1 MIQNLQIKRREKL
14 KLKMEQSNN
23 LSEFSLIFKYALK
36 DLSRNYKK
44 LSSIIVTLFISL
56 FILSAI
62 FTIEDSLKK
71 ELNDNAKALLGGDLE
86 IDYNRNQGNLRLVDR
101 VKEFSTIS
109 QMIEFSTMVST
120 TNREKNKSLFTR
132 IKTVDTKYPLYGTVE
147 YEPVGAFD
155 RMHNEANTVLINQS
169 LSKNL
174 NLKINDQVNVQDQLF
189 TVIGIVKSVPDV
201 SGFVAFGDWALAG
214 EQTLEIL
221 KLNGIGSFLNYEY
234 KVKFNEND
242 DPKKIKQRIESIFKE
257 DQKVKLR
264 YPENSAS
271 GLKRIINNF
280 SQFLSLVSISAMLIA
295 GIGIANT
302 LLSFINQNNMS
313 IAVRKAVGFYSG
325 NIKTLYYLQLLILL
339 FVITAL
345 AYGFSF
351 LIVPIVDQYL
361 SDGLG
366 LNILPLFSFV
376 NFVKIFLVG
385 LLVLVIF
392 SIPTINS
399 IDQIKASNLFRNVF
413 QNLEFYYTKKSIA
426 FSLILLSILVLIFSL
441 GSENPTYS
449 LGYFAAFFLCLGV
462 FFLLSKLII
471 FFLKKYKS
479 TQIISL
485 KVSIKNITQSK
496 SITPITVMS
505 LGLGVTLLLTLALV
519 GTNFKREIA
528 KSIPDI
534 APDYFFVGIQK
545 GERDIFETNIFN
557 MDPKAKIE
565 VVPMVS
571 SGIIKINGV
580 NPNTYIKSD
589 NDSYWVIGSDR
600 RSSWVDEVPKDN
612 PLTDG
617 EWWDL
622 TKPNKLQIS
631 LDAKVAR
638 DFKINLGDVFTLNIY
653 GREIEG
659 NIVNFREVNYRDLS
673 INFAMLF
680 NPQFANNIP
689 HEYLATAKFD
699 NIEKFNEISML
710 ETLPSLSMIKIADYL
725 NKVTSV
731 LNKVFIAVTLISAIT
746 IVIGLIVISSAIM
759 VQGKV
764 KEFQNLVFK
773 ILGFSKK
780 DIILSSIIE
789 FIIIFKSVIL
799 IAIFF
804 AVIASKFIMENIF
817 ELIWKFDFDVLIK
830 LSFSIGFVTLILIML
845 TNLKY
850 LNPKVYPIIRNQ

>member
-1 MIQNLQIKRREKL
+1 MEKL
-14 KLKMEQSNN
+14 NN
-23 LSEFSLIFKYALK
+23 PSEFNLIIKYAFK

-44 LSSIIVTLFISL
+44 LSSIIITLFISL

-71 ELNDNAKALLGGDLE
+71 ELNDNAKSLLGGDLE
-86 IDYNRNQGNLRLVDR
+86 IDYNRNVGNLELVNQ
-101 VKEFSTIS
+101 VKKFTTIS

-120 TNREKNKSLFTR
+120 IDREKNKSLFTR
-132 IKTVDTKYPLYGTVE
+132 IKTVDTKYPLYGSVN

-155 RMHNEANTVLINQS
+155 RMHNEPNTLLINES

-174 NLKINDQVNVQDQLF
+174 NLKINEKIKVQDQLF
-189 TVIGIVKSVPDV
+189 TIIGIVKSVPDV

-214 EQTLEIL
+214 DQTLEIL

-234 KVKFNEND
+234 KVKFNESD
-242 DPKKIKQRIESIFKE
+242 DANKIEQRIKDIFKD
-257 DQKVKLR
+257 DQKVTIR

-325 NIKTLYYLQLLILL
+325 NIKTLYYLQLFILL
-339 FVITAL
+339 LVITTF
-345 AYGFSF
+345 AYGSSF

-366 LNILPLFSFV
+366 LNVTPVFSIL
-376 NFVKIFLVG
+376 NFIKIFLVG

-392 SIPTINS
+392 SIPTISS
-399 IDQIKASNLFRNVF
+399 IDQVKASNLFRNVF
-413 QNLEFYYTKKSIA
+413 QNLEFYYSKKSTA
-426 FSLILLSILVLIFSL
+426 LSLILLSILVLLFSF
-441 GSENPTYS
+441 GSERPIYS
-449 LGYFAAFFLCLGV
+449 FGYFVAFFICLIV
-462 FFLLSKLII
+462 FFLLSKVII
-471 FFLKKYKS
+471 YFLKKFKS
-479 TQIISL
+479 TSNISL
-485 KVSIKNITQSK
+485 KVSIKNITQTK
-496 SITPITVMS
+496 SITPITIMS

-519 GTNFKREIA
+519 GTNFQREIA

-545 GERDIFETNIFN
+545 GEKEIFEKNILN
-557 MDPKAKIE
+557 MDENAKIE

-571 SGIIKINGV
+571 SGIIKINGI
-580 NPNTYIKSD
+580 NPNTYIKPD
-589 NDSYWVIGSDR
+589 NDSFWVIESDR
-600 RSSWVDEVPKDN
+600 RSSWADEVPEDN
-612 PLTDG
+612 PLTEG
-617 EWWDL
+617 KWWDL
-622 TKPNKLQIS
+622 NKPDQLQIS
-631 LDAKVAR
+631 LDAEVA
-638 DFKINLGDVFTLNIY
+638 KNLNIKLGDVFTLNIY

-659 NIVNFREVNYRDLS
+659 EIVNFRAVDYRDLS

-689 HEYLATAKFD
+689 HEYLATAKFET
-699 NIEKFNEISML
+699 IEKFDETSML
-710 ETLPSLSMIKIADYL
+710 EVLPSLSMIKIADYL
-725 NKVTSV
+725 NKVTDV
-731 LNKVFIAVTLISAIT
+731 LNKVFIAVTLISAVT
-746 IVIGLIVISSAIM
+746 IIIGLIVISSAIM

-764 KEFQNLVFK
+764 KEYQNLVFK

-780 DIILSSIIE
+780 EVILSSLIE

-817 ELIWKFDFDVLIK
+817 ELVWAFDFKVLFT
-830 LSFSIGFVTLILIML
+830 LGLSIGLVTLALIMI

-850 LNPKVYPIIRNQ
+850 LSPKVYPLIRNQ

>member
-1 MIQNLQIKRREKL
+1 MEKL
-14 KLKMEQSNN
+14 NN
-23 LSEFSLIFKYALK
+23 PSELNLIFRYALK

-86 IDYNRNQGNLRLVDR
+86 IDYNRNKGNLELVDK
-101 VKEFSTIS
+101 VKEFATIS

-132 IKTVDTKYPLYGTVE
+132 IKTVDTKYPLYGDVN
-147 YEPVGAFD
+147 YEPAGAFD
-155 RMHNEANTVLINQS
+155 RMHNEPNTLLINES

-174 NLKINDQVNVQDQLF
+174 NLKINEKIKVQNQLF
-189 TVIGIVKSVPDV
+189 TIIGIVKSVPDV

-234 KVKFNEND
+234 KVKF
-242 DPKKIKQRIESIFKE
+242 DPTADADKLEKKIENIFKD

-339 FVITAL
+339 LVITTF
-345 AYGFSF
+345 AYGSSF
-351 LIVPIVDQYL
+351 LIVPVVDQYL

-366 LNILPLFSFV
+366 LNVSPVFSV
-376 NFVKIFLVG
+376 LNFIKIFLVG

-392 SIPTINS
+392 SIPTISS
-399 IDQIKASNLFRNVF
+399 IDQVKASNLFRNVF
-413 QNLEFYYTKKSIA
+413 QNLEFYYSKKSITL
-426 FSLILLSILVLIFSL
+426 SLILLSILVLLFSF
-441 GSENPTYS
+441 GSERPIYS
-449 LGYFAAFFLCLGV
+449 LGYFVAFFVCLIV
-462 FFLLSKLII
+462 FFLLSKII
-471 FFLKKYKS
+471 IYFLKKFKS
-479 TQIISL
+479 TSNISL
-485 KVSIKNITQSK
+485 KVSIKNITQTK
-496 SITPITVMS
+496 SITPITIMS

-519 GTNFKREIA
+519 GTNFQREIA

-545 GERDIFETNIFN
+545 GEKKIFEENILK
-557 MDPKAKIE
+557 MDANAKIE

-580 NPNTYIKSD
+580 NPNTYIKPD

-600 RSSWVDEVPKDN
+600 RSSWVDDIPEDN
-612 PLTDG
+612 PLTKG
-617 EWWDL
+617 VWWDL
-622 TKPNKLQIS
+622 TKPDKLQIS
-631 LDAKVAR
+631 LDAEVA
-638 DFKINLGDVFTLNIY
+638 KNLNIKLGDVFTLNIY
-653 GREIEG
+653 GREIDGE
-659 NIVNFREVNYRDLS
+659 IVNFRAVDYRDLS

-689 HEYLATAKFD
+689 HEYLATAKFEMID
-699 NIEKFNEISML
+699 KFDETSML
-710 ETLPSLSMIKIADYL
+710 EVLPSLSMIKIADYL
-725 NKVTSV
+725 NKVTDV
-731 LNKVFIAVTLISAIT
+731 LNKVFIAVTLISAVT
-746 IVIGLIVISSAIM
+746 IIIGLIVISSAIM

-764 KEFQNLVFK
+764 KEYQNLVFK

-780 DIILSSIIE
+780 EVILSSLIE
-789 FIIIFKSVIL
+789 FVIIFKSVIL
-799 IAIFF
+799 IAIIF

-817 ELIWKFDFDVLIK
+817 ELVWAFDFKVLIY
-830 LSFSIGFVTLILIML
+830 LSLSIGTVTLLLIML

-850 LNPKVYPIIRNQ
+850 LNPKVYPLIRNQ

>member
-1 MIQNLQIKRREKL
+1 MEKL
-14 KLKMEQSNN
+14 NN
-23 LSEFSLIFKYALK
+23 TSEFSLILKYALR

-56 FILSAI
+56 FVLSTI

-71 ELNDNAKALLGGDLE
+71 ELNDNARELLGGDLE
-86 IDYNRNQGNLRLVDR
+86 IDYNRNQGNLELVNK
-101 VKEFSTIS
+101 VKKFSTIS
-109 QMIEFSTMVST
+109 QMIEFSTMIST
-120 TNREKNKSLFTR
+120 TKRGRNKSFFTR
-132 IKTVDTKYPLYGTVE
+132 IKTVDSKYPLYGSVE
-147 YEPVGAFD
+147 YEPIGALD
-155 RMHNEANTVLINQS
+155 RMHNEANTILINES

-174 NLKINDQVNVQDQLF
+174 NLKINDKVKVQDQLF
-189 TVIGIVKSVPDV
+189 IVIGIVKSVPDV

-234 KVKFNEND
+234 KVKFNESD
-242 DPKKIKQRIESIFKE
+242 DSEKIEQRIEKIFKE

-280 SQFLSLVSISAMLIA
+280 SQFLSLVSISAILIA

-325 NIKTLYYLQLLILL
+325 NIKTLYYLQILILL
-339 FVITAL
+339 LVVTTL
-345 AYGFSF
+345 AYSSSF
-351 LIVPIVDQYL
+351 LIVPVVDQYL

-366 LNILPLFSFV
+366 LNIFPIFSFI
-376 NFVKIFLVG
+376 NFIKIFLVG
-385 LLVLVIF
+385 LLVLIIF
-392 SIPTINS
+392 SIPTISS

-413 QNLEFYYTKKSIA
+413 QNLEFYYSKKSITL
-426 FSLILLSILVLIFSL
+426 SLILLSILILIFSL

-449 LGYFAAFFLCLGV
+449 LSYFAAFFVCLTV

-471 FFLKKYKS
+471 FFLKRYKS
-479 TQIISL
+479 TVNISL

-496 SITPITVMS
+496 SITPITIMS

-545 GERDIFETNIFN
+545 GEKEKFENNILK
-557 MDPKAKIE
+557 MDPNANVEIK
-565 VVPMVS
+565 PMVS
-571 SGIIKINGV
+571 SGIVKINGV
-580 NPNTYIKSD
+580 NPNTYVKSD

-622 TKPNKLQIS
+622 TKPNELQIS

-638 DFKINLGDVFTLNIY
+638 DLKINLGDIFTLNIY

-659 NIVNFREVNYRDLS
+659 KIVSFREVDYRDLS

-689 HEYLATAKFD
+689 HEYLATTKFD
-699 NIEKFNEISML
+699 KIEKFDEISML
-710 ETLPSLSMIKIADYL
+710 EILPSLSMIKIADYL
-725 NKVTSV
+725 NKVTAV

-759 VQGKV
+759 VQGKI

-780 DIILSSIIE
+780 EIIFSSIIE

-804 AVIASKFIMENIF
+804 AVISSRFIIENIF
-817 ELIWKFDFDVLIK
+817 QLVWQFDFEVLIK

-850 LNPKVYPIIRNQ
+850 LSPKVYPLIRNQ

>member
-1 MIQNLQIKRREKL
+1 MEKL
-14 KLKMEQSNN
+14 NKPSELN
-23 LSEFSLIFKYALK
+23 LIIRYALK

-44 LSSIIVTLFISL
+44 LSSIVITLFISL

-71 ELNDNAKALLGGDLE
+71 ELNDNARSLLGGDIE
-86 IDYNRNQGNLRLVDR
+86 IDYNRNEGNLELVNQ
-101 VKEFSTIS
+101 VKEFATIS

-120 TNREKNKSLFTR
+120 TDRKKNKSLFTR
-132 IKTVDTKYPLYGTVE
+132 IKTVDMKYPLYGSVD
-147 YEPVGAFD
+147 YEPAGAFD
-155 RMHNEANTVLINQS
+155 RMHNEPNTLLINES

-174 NLKINDQVNVQDQLF
+174 NLKINEKIKVQNQIF
-189 TVIGIVKSVPDV
+189 TIIGIVKSVPDV

-234 KVKFNEND
+234 KIKFNETD
-242 DPKKIKQRIESIFKE
+242 DARKLEKRIENIFKD
-257 DQKVKLR
+257 DQKVQLR

-313 IAVRKAVGFYSG
+313 IAVRKAVGFYSW

-339 FVITAL
+339 LVITTL
-345 AYGFSF
+345 AYGSSF

-366 LNILPLFSFV
+366 LNVSPVFSIV
-376 NFVKIFLVG
+376 NYIKIFLVG
-385 LLVLVIF
+385 LLVLIIF
-392 SIPTINS
+392 SIPTISS
-399 IDQIKASNLFRNVF
+399 IDQIKASSLFRNVF
-413 QNLEFYYTKKSIA
+413 QNLEFYYSKKTISL
-426 FSLILLSILVLIFSL
+426 SLILLSILVLLFSF
-441 GSENPTYS
+441 GSERPIYS
-449 LGYFAAFFLCLGV
+449 FGYFVAFFVCLIV
-462 FFLLSKLII
+462 FFLLSKII
-471 FFLKKYKS
+471 IYFLKKFKS
-479 TQIISL
+479 TSNISL
-485 KVSIKNITQSK
+485 KVSIKNITQTK
-496 SITPITVMS
+496 SITPITIMS

-519 GTNFKREIA
+519 GTNFQREIA

-545 GERDIFETNIFN
+545 GEKEIFEKNILN
-557 MDPKAKIE
+557 MDINAKIE

-580 NPNTYIKSD
+580 NPNTYIQPD
-589 NDSYWVIGSDR
+589 NDSFWVIESDR
-600 RSSWVDEVPKDN
+600 RSSWTDEVPEDN
-612 PLTDG
+612 PLTEG
-617 EWWDL
+617 KWWDL
-622 TKPNKLQIS
+622 AKPNQLQIS
-631 LDAKVAR
+631 LDAEVA
-638 DFKINLGDVFTLNIY
+638 KNLNIKLGDVFTLNIY
-653 GREIEG
+653 GREIDGE
-659 NIVNFREVNYRDLS
+659 IVNFRAVDYRDLN

-680 NPQFANNIP
+680 NPQFAKNIP

-699 NIEKFNEISML
+699 KIEKFDETSML
-710 ETLPSLSMIKIADYL
+710 NVLPSLSMIKIADYL
-725 NKVTSV
+725 NKVTDV
-731 LNKVFIAVTLISAIT
+731 LNKVFIAVTLISAVT
-746 IVIGLIVISSAIM
+746 IIIGLIVISSAIM

-764 KEFQNLVFK
+764 KEYQNLVFK

-780 DIILSSIIE
+780 EVVLSSLIE

-804 AVIASKFIMENIF
+804 AVICSKFIMENIF
-817 ELIWKFDFDVLIK
+817 ELVWKFDFKVLIY
-830 LSFSIGFVTLILIML
+830 LGSSIGLITLILIFL

-850 LNPKVYPIIRNQ
+850 LNPKIYPLIRNQ

>member
-1 MIQNLQIKRREKL
+1 MEK
-14 KLKMEQSNN
+14 SNN
-23 LSEFSLIFKYALK
+23 PSEFSLIFKYALK

-44 LSSIIVTLFISL
+44 LTSIIVTLFISL

-86 IDYNRNQGNLRLVDR
+86 IDYNRNEGNIQLVDK

-132 IKTVDTKYPLYGTVE
+132 IKTVDTKYPLYGSVE

-155 RMHNEANTVLINQS
+155 RMHNEPNTVLINQS

-174 NLKINDQVNVQDQLF
+174 NLKINDQIKVQDQLF

-234 KVKFNEND
+234 KVKFNEADN
-242 DPKKIKQRIESIFKE
+242 PEKIEKRIENIFKNDE
-257 DQKVKLR
+257 KVKLR

-339 FVITAL
+339 FVVTTL
-345 AYGFSF
+345 AYGSSF

-366 LNILPLFSFV
+366 LNVLPLFSIA

-392 SIPTINS
+392 SIPTISS
-399 IDQIKASNLFRNVF
+399 IDQVKASNLFRNVF
-413 QNLEFYYTKKSIA
+413 QNLEFYYSKKSIA
-426 FSLILLSILVLIFSL
+426 FSLLLLSILILIFSL
-441 GSENPTYS
+441 GSENPIYS
-449 LGYFAAFFLCLGV
+449 LGYFAAFFVCLGV

-479 TQIISL
+479 TQNISL
-485 KVSIKNITQSK
+485 KVAIKNITQSK
-496 SITPITVMS
+496 SITPITIMS

-545 GERDIFETNIFN
+545 GEKNIFENNILK
-557 MDPKAKIE
+557 MDPEAQVEI
-565 VVPMVS
+565 VPMVS
-571 SGIIKINGV
+571 SGILKINGI
-580 NPNTYIKSD
+580 NPKTYIKSD
-589 NDSYWVIGSDR
+589 NDSSWVIGSDR
-600 RSSWVDEVPKDN
+600 RSSWVDEIPKDN
-612 PLTDG
+612 PLTEG
-617 EWWDL
+617 KWWDL
-622 TKPNKLQIS
+622 TKPDELQIS

-638 DFKINLGDVFTLNIY
+638 DLKINLGDVFTLNIY

-659 NIVNFREVNYRDLS
+659 TIVSFREVDYRDLS

-689 HEYLATAKFD
+689 HEYLATAKFN
-699 NIEKFNEISML
+699 NIQKFDEISML
-710 ETLPSLSMIKIADYL
+710 EVLPSLSMIKIADYL
-725 NKVTSV
+725 NKVTAV

-780 DIILSSIIE
+780 DVIFSSLIE
-789 FIIIFKSVIL
+789 FLIIFKSVIL

-817 ELIWKFDFDVLIK
+817 ELVWKFDFEVLIK
-830 LSFSIGFVTLILIML
+830 LGFSIGFVTLILIML

-850 LNPKVYPIIRNQ
+850 LNPKVYPLIRNQ

>member
-1 MIQNLQIKRREKL
+1 MEKL
-14 KLKMEQSNN
+14 NN
-23 LSEFSLIFKYALK
+23 PSELNLIIKYALK
-36 DLSRNYKK
+36 DLSRNFKK
-44 LSSIIVTLFISL
+44 LSSIIITLFISL

-71 ELNDNAKALLGGDLE
+71 ELNDNAKSLLGGDLE
-86 IDYNRNQGNLRLVDR
+86 IDYNRNEGNLELVNQ
-101 VKEFSTIS
+101 VKKFATIS

-120 TNREKNKSLFTR
+120 IDREKNKSLFTR
-132 IKTVDTKYPLYGTVE
+132 IKTVDTKYPLYGSVD
-147 YEPVGAFD
+147 YEPIGAFD
-155 RMHNEANTVLINQS
+155 RMHNEPNTLLINES

-174 NLKINDQVNVQDQLF
+174 NLNINEKIKVQNQLF
-189 TVIGIVKSVPDV
+189 TIIGIVKSVPDV

-214 EQTLEIL
+214 DQTLEIL

-234 KVKFNEND
+234 KVKFDESD
-242 DPKKIKQRIESIFKE
+242 DANKIEKKIEDIFKD

-325 NIKTLYYLQLLILL
+325 NIKTLYYLQLFILL
-339 FVITAL
+339 LIITTF
-345 AYGFSF
+345 AYGSSF
-351 LIVPIVDQYL
+351 LIVPFVDQYL
-361 SDGLG
+361 SEGLG
-366 LNILPLFSFV
+366 LNVSPVFSII

-385 LLVLVIF
+385 LLVLIIF
-392 SIPTINS
+392 SIPTISS
-399 IDQIKASNLFRNVF
+399 IDQVKASNLFRNVF
-413 QNLEFYYTKKSIA
+413 QNLEFYYSKKSTTLSI
-426 FSLILLSILVLIFSL
+426 ILLSILVLLFSF
-441 GSENPTYS
+441 GSERPIYS
-449 LGYFAAFFLCLGV
+449 LGYFAAFFVCLIV
-462 FFLLSKLII
+462 FFLLSKII
-471 FFLKKYKS
+471 IYFLKKFKS
-479 TQIISL
+479 TSNISL
-485 KVSIKNITQSK
+485 KVSIKNITQTK
-496 SITPITVMS
+496 SITPITIMS

-519 GTNFKREIA
+519 GTNFQREIA

-545 GERDIFETNIFN
+545 GEKEIFEKNILN
-557 MDPKAKIE
+557 MDANAKIE

-571 SGIIKINGV
+571 SGIIKINGI
-580 NPNTYIKSD
+580 NPNTYIKPD

-600 RSSWVDEVPKDN
+600 RSSWTDEVPEDN
-612 PLTDG
+612 PLTEG

-622 TKPNKLQIS
+622 TKPDQLQIS
-631 LDAKVAR
+631 LDAEVA
-638 DFKINLGDVFTLNIY
+638 KNLNIKLGDVFTLNIY
-653 GREIEG
+653 GREIDG
-659 NIVNFREVNYRDLS
+659 KIVNFRAVDYRDLS

-689 HEYLATAKFD
+689 HEYLATAKFET
-699 NIEKFNEISML
+699 IEKFDETSML
-710 ETLPSLSMIKIADYL
+710 DVLPSLSMIKIADYL
-725 NKVTSV
+725 NKVTDV
-731 LNKVFIAVTLISAIT
+731 LNKVFIAVTLISAVT
-746 IVIGLIVISSAIM
+746 IIIGLIVISSAIM

-764 KEFQNLVFK
+764 KEYQNLVFK

-780 DIILSSIIE
+780 EVILSSLIE

-799 IAIFF
+799 ISIFF
-804 AVIASKFIMENIF
+804 AVIGSKFIMENIF
-817 ELIWKFDFDVLIK
+817 ELVWKFDFKVLIY
-830 LSFSIGFVTLILIML
+830 LGFSIGLVTLILILL

-850 LNPKVYPIIRNQ
+850 LNPKIYPLIRNQ

>member
-1 MIQNLQIKRREKL
+1 MEKL
-14 KLKMEQSNN
+14 NN
-23 LSEFSLIFKYALK
+23 PSELNLIFRYALK

-86 IDYNRNQGNLRLVDR
+86 IDYNRNKGNLELVDK
-101 VKEFSTIS
+101 VKEFATIS

-132 IKTVDTKYPLYGTVE
+132 IKTVDTKYPLYGDVN
-147 YEPVGAFD
+147 YEPAGAFD
-155 RMHNEANTVLINQS
+155 RMHNEPNTLLINES

-174 NLKINDQVNVQDQLF
+174 NLKINEKIKVQNQLF
-189 TVIGIVKSVPDV
+189 TIIGIVKSVPDV

-234 KVKFNEND
+234 KVKF
-242 DPKKIKQRIESIFKE
+242 DPTADADKLEKKIENIFKD

-339 FVITAL
+339 LVITTF
-345 AYGFSF
+345 AYGSSF

-366 LNILPLFSFV
+366 LNVSPVFSV
-376 NFVKIFLVG
+376 LNFIKIFLVG

-392 SIPTINS
+392 SIPTISS
-399 IDQIKASNLFRNVF
+399 IDQVKASNLFRNVF
-413 QNLEFYYTKKSIA
+413 QNLEFYYSKKSITL
-426 FSLILLSILVLIFSL
+426 SLILLSILVLLFSF
-441 GSENPTYS
+441 GSERPIYS
-449 LGYFAAFFLCLGV
+449 LGYFVAFFVCLIV
-462 FFLLSKLII
+462 FFLLSKII
-471 FFLKKYKS
+471 IYFLKKFKS
-479 TQIISL
+479 TSNISL
-485 KVSIKNITQSK
+485 KVSIKNITQAK
-496 SITPITVMS
+496 SITPITIMS

-519 GTNFKREIA
+519 GTNFQREIA

-545 GERDIFETNIFN
+545 GEKKIFEENILK
-557 MDPKAKIE
+557 MDANAKIE

-580 NPNTYIKSD
+580 NPNTYIKPD

-600 RSSWVDEVPKDN
+600 RSSWVDDIPEDN
-612 PLTDG
+612 PLTEG
-617 EWWDL
+617 VWWDL
-622 TKPNKLQIS
+622 TKPDKLQIS
-631 LDAKVAR
+631 LDAEVA
-638 DFKINLGDVFTLNIY
+638 KNLNIKLGDVFTLNIY
-653 GREIEG
+653 GREIDGE
-659 NIVNFREVNYRDLS
+659 IVNFRAVDYRDLS

-689 HEYLATAKFD
+689 HEYLATAKFEMID
-699 NIEKFNEISML
+699 KFDETSML
-710 ETLPSLSMIKIADYL
+710 EVLPSLSMIKIADYL
-725 NKVTSV
+725 NKVTDV
-731 LNKVFIAVTLISAIT
+731 LNKVFIAVTLISAVT
-746 IVIGLIVISSAIM
+746 IIIGLIVISSAIM
-759 VQGKV
+759 VQGKI
-764 KEFQNLVFK
+764 KEYQNLVFK

-780 DIILSSIIE
+780 EVILSSLIE
-789 FIIIFKSVIL
+789 FVIIFKSVIL
-799 IAIFF
+799 IAIIF

-817 ELIWKFDFDVLIK
+817 ELVWAFDFKVLIY
-830 LSFSIGFVTLILIML
+830 LSLSIGTVTLLLIML

-850 LNPKVYPIIRNQ
+850 LNPKVYPLIRNQ

>member
-1 MIQNLQIKRREKL
+1 MEK
-14 KLKMEQSNN
+14 SNN
-23 LSEFSLIFKYALK
+23 PSELNLVFKYALK

-44 LSSIIVTLFISL
+44 LSSIIITLFISL

-86 IDYNRNQGNLRLVDR
+86 IDYNRNEGNLKLVNQ
-101 VKEFSTIS
+101 VKEFATIS

-120 TNREKNKSLFTR
+120 IDRDKNKSLFTR
-132 IKTVDTKYPLYGTVE
+132 IKTVDTKYPLYGEVN
-147 YEPVGAFD
+147 YEPAGAFD
-155 RMHNEANTVLINQS
+155 RMHNEPNTLLINES

-174 NLKINDQVNVQDQLF
+174 NLKIDDKIKVQNQLF
-189 TVIGIVKSVPDV
+189 TIIGIVKSVPDV

-214 EQTLEIL
+214 DQTLEIL

-234 KVKFNEND
+234 KVKFNEAD
-242 DPKKIKQRIESIFKE
+242 DAAKIEKKIENIFKD

-339 FVITAL
+339 LVITTL
-345 AYGFSF
+345 AYGSSF

-366 LNILPLFSFV
+366 LNVSPVFSFF
-376 NFVKIFLVG
+376 NFIKIFLVG

-392 SIPTINS
+392 SIPTISS
-399 IDQIKASNLFRNVF
+399 IDQVRASNLFRNVF
-413 QNLEFYYTKKSIA
+413 QNLEFYYSKKSTA
-426 FSLILLSILVLIFSL
+426 LSLILLSILVLLFSF
-441 GSENPTYS
+441 GSERPIYS
-449 LGYFAAFFLCLGV
+449 IGYFAAFFVCLIV
-462 FFLLSKLII
+462 FFLLSKII
-471 FFLKKYKS
+471 IYFLKKFKS
-479 TQIISL
+479 TSNISL
-485 KVSIKNITQSK
+485 KVSIKNITQTK
-496 SITPITVMS
+496 SITPITIMS

-519 GTNFKREIA
+519 GTNFQREIA

-545 GERDIFETNIFN
+545 GEKEIFEKNILN
-557 MDPKAKIE
+557 MDSNAKIE

-580 NPNTYIKSD
+580 NPNTYIKPD

-600 RSSWVDEVPKDN
+600 RSSWVEDVPEDN
-612 PLTDG
+612 PITEG

-622 TKPNKLQIS
+622 TKPDQLQIS
-631 LDAKVAR
+631 LDAEVA
-638 DFKINLGDVFTLNIY
+638 KNLNINLGDVFTLNIY
-653 GREIEG
+653 GREIDGE
-659 NIVNFREVNYRDLS
+659 IVNFRAVDYRDLS

-689 HEYLATAKFD
+689 HEYLATAKFET
-699 NIEKFNEISML
+699 IEKFDETSML
-710 ETLPSLSMIKIADYL
+710 DVLPSLSMIKIADYL
-725 NKVTSV
+725 SKVTDV
-731 LNKVFIAVTLISAIT
+731 LNKVFIAVTLISAVT
-746 IVIGLIVISSAIM
+746 IIIGLIVISSAIM

-764 KEFQNLVFK
+764 KEYQNLVFK

-780 DIILSSIIE
+780 EVILSSLIE

-799 IAIFF
+799 IAILF

-817 ELIWKFDFDVLIK
+817 ELVWAFDLKVLIY
-830 LSFSIGFVTLILIML
+830 LGFSIGSVTLFLIML

-850 LNPKVYPIIRNQ
+850 LNPKVYPLIRNQ